1 MPDYKSL
8 ALDYAN
14 QALILHAVATVHL
27 EDMNDEF
34 FWKPIL
40 ESVKPG
46 KYNFIGF
53 SKNKKD
59 KDTSGC
65 AQCLNFKDYL
75 SKAFFICMDSDYR
88 LLGNGDPVSATDL
101 IAQTY
106 TYSWENHL
114 CYADDLQERLTSAL
128 TGKTPYIEFDLKIF
142 LNKLSKTVYPIV
154 LQYLSM
160 RRNGRNDFTIKHF
173 NELFNIH
180 LEDADYLNNGDGIIG
195 KLNSKFLVIQ
205 ADLQPA
211 YKMNIE
217 QESAYYAKKGLT
229 KKMHT

>member
-59 KDTSGC
+59 KDI
-65 AQCLNFKDYL
+65 L
-75 SKAFFICMDSDYR
+75 
-88 LLGNGDPVSATDL
+88 VS
-101 IAQTY
+101 
-106 TYSWENHL
+106 
-114 CYADDLQERLTSAL
+114 
-128 TGKTPYIEFDLKIF
+128 GKTF
-142 LNKLSKTVYPIV
+142 
-154 LQYLSM
+154 
-160 RRNGRNDFTIKHF
+160 
-173 NELFNIH
+173 
-180 LEDADYLNNGDGIIG
+180 
-195 KLNSKFLVIQ
+195 
-205 ADLQPA
+205 
-211 YKMNIE
+211 
-217 QESAYYAKKGLT
+217 
-229 KKMHT
+229 